1 MKNPNI
7 FKSRRGFTL
16 METVIAI
23 GVLALLLTGFL
34 AVFAPATAGI
44 RKAIGVQ
51 EADRLAF
58 ALQKELVQ
66 LRGNSQGQDTGF
78 EKAYEWI
85 KDSTNNN
92 TALLVYQYRSQV
104 DGALRSDGTP
114 TPFTGAD
121 GIAGEDFVIQPMV
134 RQKSDPELENDLKA
148 LEGRVYA
155 AKLVQ
160 LVFNNNG
167 ELERGQE
174 GQIKSPT
181 GEGSGGSDADSYPEA
196 VIAFAAEF
204 HLLPNS
210 SYNYINGQKFKV
222 AELDSPVFTRN
233 LAVRR

>member
-1 MKNPNI
+1 MKNSMI
-7 FKSRRGFTL
+7 SRARRGFTL

-44 RKAIGVQ
+44 RKAISIQ

-58 ALQKELVQ
+58 ALQKELVE
-66 LRGNSQGQDTGF
+66 LRDPNGDYGTGF

-85 KDSTNNN
+85 KASTNNN
-92 TALLVYQYRSQV
+92 SALLVYQFRSEI
-104 DGALRSDGTP
+104 DGGLRTDGTP
-114 TPFTGAD
+114 TPYTRAG
-121 GIAGEDFVIQPMV
+121 GTAGEDFVIQPMA
-134 RQKSDPELENDLKA
+134 RQKDDPELQEDLKA

-160 LVFNNNG
+160 LVFNASG
-167 ELERGQE
+167 ELARGE
-174 GQIKSPT
+174 EPST
-181 GEGSGGSDADSYPEA
+181 DADTYPDA

-210 SYNYINGQKFKV
+210 AYNYINGPKFMIS
-222 AELDSPVFTRN
+222 EFDSPVFTRN